1 MMSGGREYA
10 KIGDRIYTRH
20 AVDRTMP
27 RGLTTH
33 GRSMSPTNV
42 EKVIRHGAMREEIVD
57 GVTRQIYRAGTAE
70 VVTKQGGKLVVTLNP
85 RKYR

>member
-1 MMSGGREYA
+1 MSGGREYA

>member
-1 MMSGGREYA
+1 
-10 KIGDRIYTRH
+10 
-20 AVDRTMP
+20 
-27 RGLTTH
+27 
-33 GRSMSPTNV
+33 MSPTNV